1 MRGGK
6 SLKKLAWR
14 EYLPMAATIAMWAV
28 AVAAIGHADAARLL
42 AATVFA
48 RAIQLLLKLTTT
60 AALKQRIGA
69 PPEVQ
74 RQARRYVFNLQL
86 AALAPMLVLV
96 ALLTEVMQ
104 SIGQPLIAAFLPLLA
119 LGMPARVLRFTN
131 LRFNSPNYRLALAT
145 GGLAMMSIGW
155 VGGWHAAAFGLAFG
169 AREWIALLL
178 AQLWPGKLSPPK
190 VGTAEPLH
198 FAEVARHSS
207 ALGRRL
213 LTYRLSKTVLTI
225 FGPFGSAAARTGRG
239 LNWHHKI
246 EPYLPHHLGGFIL
259 FSVATIGG
267 AVFLGLRSDEP
278 AAMVGSAGLFQI
290 GAVTANVILL
300 WRYLPPKGTVVID
313 DDDDDS

>member
-60 AALKQRIGA
+60 TALKQRIGA

-104 SIGQPLIAAFLPLLA
+104 SIGPGEAKFLQDD
-119 LGMPARVLRFTN
+119 
-131 LRFNSPNYRLALAT
+131 
-145 GGLAMMSIGW
+145 
-155 VGGWHAAAFGLAFG
+155 
-169 AREWIALLL
+169 E
-178 AQLWPGKLSPPK
+178 Q
-190 VGTAEPLH
+190 
-198 FAEVARHSS
+198 
-207 ALGRRL
+207 
-213 LTYRLSKTVLTI
+213 
-225 FGPFGSAAARTGRG
+225 
-239 LNWHHKI
+239 
-246 EPYLPHHLGGFIL
+246 YLEMIIL
-259 FSVATIGG
+259 FIAHH
-267 AVFLGLRSDEP
+267 
-278 AAMVGSAGLFQI
+278 
-290 GAVTANVILL
+290 
-300 WRYLPPKGTVVID
+300 ID
-313 DDDDDS
+313 QP